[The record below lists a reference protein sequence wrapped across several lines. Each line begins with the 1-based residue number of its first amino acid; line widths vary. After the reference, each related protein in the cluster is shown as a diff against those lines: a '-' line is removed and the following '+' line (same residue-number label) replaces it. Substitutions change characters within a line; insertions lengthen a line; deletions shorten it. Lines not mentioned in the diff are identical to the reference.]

1 MNQSNLD
8 AARQQLRQCIKTY
21 QRPLR
26 GKLALLA
33 PLRDELIELDRKGA
47 TGAEIAAMLAQSQIA
62 VSKDTVC
69 RFLRA
74 ETARERSARA
84 RKAGPDAPASGNAG
98 APARPMQPRGLSN
111 D

>member
-1 MNQSNLD
+1 MNQINLD
-8 AARQQLRQCIKTY
+8 AAKQQFRQLARTY
-21 QRPLR
+21 ERPLR

-47 TGAEIAAMLAQSQIA
+47 TGAEIAAMLAQLQIT

-69 RFLRA
+69 RFLRTEA
-74 ETARERSARA
+74 AKERTTRA
-84 RKAGPDAPASGNAG
+84 RKAGPDAPAPGNAG
-98 APARPMQPRGLSN
+98 APARPMLPHGLSN